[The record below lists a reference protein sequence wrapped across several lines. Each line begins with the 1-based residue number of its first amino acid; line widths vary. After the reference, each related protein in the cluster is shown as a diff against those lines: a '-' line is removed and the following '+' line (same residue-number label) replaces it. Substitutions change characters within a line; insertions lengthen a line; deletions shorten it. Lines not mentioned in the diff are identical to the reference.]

1 MCAHKILNCTLM
13 CWKKPEWQ
21 KMSTSEIYLCIILAL
36 CVPKGGAEMFYRK
49 SGQDVVMNCG
59 DAAQNSDLEWK
70 HSDELILRIN
80 GKSGRMMKG
89 ASSVAGKAKIT
100 GTKLVINLLGTKD
113 SGLYS
118 CTGQNKI
125 GTKNTW
131 QHKLHVVSVI
141 ASPADV
147 VLDST
152 EVTLTCD
159 IPEDSTV
166 EVQWM
171 RPPDLKP
178 FGYHGKT
185 VTLKSVSLADAG
197 HWVCQVKDEQGVELN
212 IGLDITVVGPL
223 MSTEEIVVI
232 PGDTAELP
240 CFLPNLSVLTIIGG
254 GWVRHPPNGTDFLTL
269 ETQGKNLHWSDT
281 NTMPRIMLFAQHLST
296 NFSVTLTNVQS
307 ADAGV
312 YVCTL
317 MFMGGKNLSAAL
329 NLKVEEDSR
338 AVVPVTLEI
347 TAALGGTAEL
357 PCSHPGASHL
367 HVIAGGWTHEPWH
380 HLRFPILMSTESKG
394 LHWNGTDVLASK
406 VTFTDLQLNTNFN
419 VTLHNVDSADAGIYV
434 CTLLFEDG
442 KHLHTKLNLTV
453 DGENVRVAPDIR
465 QTSNIKEFLQWP
477 LLGVSLWVWAAAA
490 GGFILL
496 IGLVVVIVL
505 IQKKRMKTR
514 KNKRVRQNRE
524 KTKYSTASN
533 TQELLP
539 IEREFSTKKTERHP
553 HSGRRERQT
562 PVHRTQN
569 YRNVM

>member
-1 MCAHKILNCTLM
+1 
-13 CWKKPEWQ
+13 
-21 KMSTSEIYLCIILAL
+21 MSTSEIYLCIILAL

-317 MFMGGKNLSAAL
+317 MFEGKEKLKANLR
-329 NLKVEEDSR
+329 LKVEGEAVSR
-338 AVVPVTLEI
+338 SSKTFWEI
-347 TAALGGTAEL
+347 SVLGL
-357 PCSHPGASHL
+357 
-367 HVIAGGWTHEPWH
+367 
-380 HLRFPILMSTESKG
+380 
-394 LHWNGTDVLASK
+394 
-406 VTFTDLQLNTNFN
+406 
-419 VTLHNVDSADAGIYV
+419 
-434 CTLLFEDG
+434 
-442 KHLHTKLNLTV
+442 KLYAW
-453 DGENVRVAPDIR
+453 VAI
-465 QTSNIKEFLQWP
+465 
-477 LLGVSLWVWAAAA
+477 AA
-490 GGFILL
+490 GSVILIIL
-496 IGLVVVIVL
+496 FVVIMFFYRRN
-505 IQKKRMKTR
+505 KRMRR
-514 KNKRVRQNRE
+514 KVRKLKSMREPLTSRNYCQCNRTERPHAGKRE
-524 KTKYSTASN
+524 KPAP
-533 TQELLP
+533 LP
-539 IEREFSTKKTERHP
+539 
-553 HSGRRERQT
+553 
-562 PVHRTQN
+562 RTD
-569 YRNVM
+569 YYPFDT

>member
-254 GWVRHPPNGTDFLTL
+254 GWV
-269 ETQGKNLHWSDT
+269 
-281 NTMPRIMLFAQHLST
+281 
-296 NFSVTLTNVQS
+296 QS

-539 IEREFSTKKTERHP
+539 IEREKFSTKKTERHP